1 LTNYLY
7 RKKKKEINFVFSD
20 KCITD
25 AFGDIEKIRDGIEE
39 LHFKP

>member
-1 LTNYLY
+1 L
-7 RKKKKEINFVFSD
+7 IFSD